1 MAVAAP
7 LVPVV
12 TGYRVV
18 TGTNY
23 TRRLLVPDV
32 YKLRDGVFVLSN
44 DGGWFTEGR
53 ARYGGRGTKHIC
65 LSAWIIDLK
74 TEKKDQK
81 GRLVLSKQNLSE
93 FFWEAHQPS
102 TLVVIPRETGDTKAS
117 EYFSADGK
125 SPFVSIVTG
134 GQIYELLLD
143 QT

>member
-65 LSAWIIDLK
+65 LSA
-74 TEKKDQK
+74 
-81 GRLVLSKQNLSE
+81 
-93 FFWEAHQPS
+93 
-102 TLVVIPRETGDTKAS
+102 
-117 EYFSADGK
+117 
-125 SPFVSIVTG
+125 
-134 GQIYELLLD
+134 
-143 QT
+143 